1 MYLRLDTLTQNNRL
15 KNYTFLLQ
23 MTGDINKHTAMSKTV
38 GGTGV
43 LAGELILNGQLVNK
57 GMIGPF
63 DMELCSKLYK
73 KLLED

>member
-1 MYLRLDTLTQNNRL
+1 MN
-15 KNYTFLLQ
+15 
-23 MTGDINKHTAMSKTV
+23 GDINKHTAMSKTV

-43 LAGELILNGQLVNK
+43 LAGELVLNGQLNNK

-73 KLLED
+73 KLLEDRMIKPYQESLLSDQPKL